1 MAYIFKNKIK
11 TKKRIYSNIAVIF
24 TIFFS
29 ITAFLSFGCSSK
41 TDIKTLVR
49 NKLTSEDEM
58 NITVNIV
65 EDFFSYL
72 KSEDYEKAYELLS
85 VKDKEKH
92 DFTVFQEELKN
103 VTKVIEV
110 EINWVEIKNNIA
122 NVGIDLTDIYDKE
135 EKVYKDLIVSLL
147 KEEDGSWGINF
158 WN

>member
-1 MAYIFKNKIK
+1 MIKTKIK
-11 TKKRIYSNIAVIF
+11 TRRKILIGIALIF
-24 TIFFS
+24 TMLFF
-29 ITAFLSFGCSSK
+29 IAAFLSAGCSNK
-41 TDIKTLVR
+41 TDIKSFVK

-58 NITVNIV
+58 DMAVSIA
-65 EDFFSYL
+65 EDFFNCM
-72 KSEDYEKAYELLS
+72 KSGDYEKAYELLS

-92 DFTVFQEELKN
+92 DFEAFKEELKN
-103 VTKVIEV
+103 VTKIIKF

-122 NVGIDLTDIYDKE
+122 NVGIDLTDLYDNE